1 MSKLP
6 RIRHIPALDDHTRTE
21 ARGEELRAVEM
32 FAYYQNALHFFEDR
46 LKPRLRTRRNC
57 WRDYRMIVS
66 RADKLLMQI
75 YDTLPNSTM
84 DRIMAGAN
92 SLEIRICPKSVRRP
106 EEYTMFKTSDLI
118 TLMKA
123 VGAGEC
129 AMCLGDRQTAS
140 ACPLRR
146 IIKDYYAPDCPPS
159 KFGGCP
165 YAGGALESAMAQ
177 AANE

>member
-46 LKPRLRTRRNC
+46 LKPSLRTRKNA
-57 WRDYRMIVS
+57 WRQFRMIES
-66 RADKLLMQI
+66 CADKLLMQL

-84 DRIMAGAN
+84 DRIIAGAN

-118 TLMKA
+118 ILMKA

-129 AMCLGDRQTAS
+129 TMCLGDRQTAN

-165 YAGGALESAMAQ
+165 YAGGALEAAMEQ

>member
-32 FAYYQNALHFFEDR
+32 FAYYQNALHFFEER
-46 LKPRLRTRRNC
+46 LKPRLRSRRYC

-66 RADKLLMQI
+66 RADKLLSQL

-84 DRIMAGAN
+84 DRIIAGAN
-92 SLEIRICPKSVRRP
+92 NLEIRIMPKSVRRP
-106 EEYTMFKTSDLI
+106 EEYSVIKTSDLI
-118 TLMKA
+118 TLLKA

-129 AMCLGDRQTAS
+129 TICLGDRSTAN

-146 IIKDYYAPDCPPS
+146 IIKDHFAFDVPKS
-159 KFGGCP
+159 KFGSCP
-165 YAGGALESAMAQ
+165 YAGGALEQAMQEEARM
-177 AANE
+177 

>member
-1 MSKLP
+1 MSKIPKL
-6 RIRHIPALDDHTRTE
+6 RHIPALDDHTRTE
-21 ARGEELRAVEM
+21 ARGDELRAVEM

-46 LKPRLRTRRNC
+46 LKPRLRTRKYAWRNF
-57 WRDYRMIVS
+57 RMIES
-66 RADKLLMQI
+66 CADKLLMQL

-84 DRIMAGAN
+84 DRIIAGAN
-92 SLEIRICPKSVRRP
+92 SLEIRIMPKSVRRP
-106 EEYTMFKTSDLI
+106 EEYSVVKTSDLI
-118 TLMKA
+118 TLMKS

-129 AMCLGDRQTAS
+129 TMCLGDRQTAS

-165 YAGGALESAMAQ
+165 YAGGALETAMEQ

>member
-46 LKPRLRTRRNC
+46 LKPRLLTRKNA
-57 WRDYRMIVS
+57 WRQFRMIES
-66 RADKLLMQI
+66 CADKLLMQI

-106 EEYTMFKTSDLI
+106 EEYTVVKTSDLI

-129 AMCLGDRQTAS
+129 AMCLGDRQTAN

-159 KFGGCP
+159 RFGNCP
-165 YAGGALESAMAQ
+165 YAGGALEAAMEE

>member
-6 RIRHIPALDDHTRTE
+6 RIRHIPAMDDHTRTE
-21 ARGEELRAVEM
+21 ARGDELRAVEM

-46 LKPRLRTRRNC
+46 LKPRLRTRKNA
-57 WRDYRMIVS
+57 WRQFRMIES
-66 RADKLLMQI
+66 CADKLLMQL

-84 DRIMAGAN
+84 DRIIAGAN
-92 SLEIRICPKSVRRP
+92 NLELRICPKSVRRP
-106 EEYTMFKTSDLI
+106 EEYSVLKTSDLI

-129 AMCLGDRQTAS
+129 TICLGDRATAA

-146 IIKDYYAPDCPPS
+146 IIKDHFAFDVPKS
-159 KFGGCP
+159 QFGSCP
-165 YAGGALESAMAQ
+165 YAGGALEAAMEEEAKM
-177 AANE
+177 

>member
-1 MSKLP
+1 MSKIPKL
-6 RIRHIPALDDHTRTE
+6 RHIPALDDHTRTE

-32 FAYYQNALHFFEDR
+32 FAYYQNALHYFEER
-46 LKPRLRTRRNC
+46 LKPRLRTRKNA
-57 WRDYRMIVS
+57 WRQFRMIES
-66 RADKLLMQI
+66 CADKLLMQL

-84 DRIMAGAN
+84 DRIIAGAN
-92 SLEIRICPKSVRRP
+92 SLEIRIMPKSVRRP
-106 EEYTMFKTSDLI
+106 EEYSVVKTSDLI

-129 AMCLGDRQTAS
+129 TMCLGDRQTAN

-146 IIKDYYAPDCPPS
+146 IIKDYYAPNCPPS
-159 KFGGCP
+159 RFGSCP
-165 YAGGALESAMAQ
+165 YAGGALETAMEE